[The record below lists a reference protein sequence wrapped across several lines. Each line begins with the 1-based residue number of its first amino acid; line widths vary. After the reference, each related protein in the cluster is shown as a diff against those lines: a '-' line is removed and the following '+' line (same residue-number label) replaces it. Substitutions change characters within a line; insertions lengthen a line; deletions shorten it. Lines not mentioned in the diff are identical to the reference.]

1 MSDLPPIE
9 FLLPD
14 FFSIETIASPG
25 KLVPMGDRRI
35 HLALLDTFDRR
46 LLNAGV
52 WLAIEKDEHGRQRCM
67 AQSNEGIREI
77 RPWTGA
83 FPKFSGDLREL
94 AGHESLARILGV
106 RALLPQIEVTGTLA
120 EWVVEPNDGAA
131 GVTVCL
137 EALAVKE
144 GRRRRPLPGRLRLI
158 PMKGFRKEF
167 RALVDSLRTESGL
180 RIADS
185 TLYRDAVNELGPALP
200 MTVIPQTVIDD
211 PDIRSDRAVKLVLR
225 QLLATMYMNEPGLL
239 TEIDTEFLHDFR
251 VAVRRTRAVLGQ
263 MGGALPPVLLERFRR
278 GFADL
283 AQATSVARDFDVFLL
298 SLEGLDQ
305 QLPVTMRGQLQ
316 PLTAEVMLWSQ
327 RAHEALNARLQSTTH
342 RRFMDA
348 WTSFLERPPPRR
360 PSAGKARM
368 PVHQL
373 ACARTWKLYRRLL
386 REGKAITPE
395 SPSEDLHAL
404 RKTAKKLR
412 YQMELFQSLYPADE
426 IQPLLRR
433 LKKLQTHLGE
443 YQDMAV
449 QAGHLR
455 DLAAVLRDKEVP
467 IDTLLAMGALLG
479 HLHRQEA
486 ELRDRFS
493 AWFGEFS
500 GHKYRRRFRQLFR
513 PDALPDTEDKP
524 EAKR

>member
-14 FFSIETIASPG
+14 SFSIETIAGPG
-25 KLVPMGDRRI
+25 KLVPMGERRI
-35 HLALLDTFDRR
+35 HVALLDTFDRR
-46 LLNAGV
+46 LLDAGV
-52 WLAIEKDEHGRQRCM
+52 WLAIEKDEDGHHRCV
-67 AQSNEGIREI
+67 AQSREGARET
-77 RPWTGA
+77 RPWTGSA
-83 FPKFSGDLREL
+83 PKFSGDLREL
-94 AGHESLARILGV
+94 GSHESLARILGV
-106 RALLPQIEVTGTLA
+106 RALLPQIEISGTLA
-120 EWVVEPNDGAA
+120 EWVVETNDGGARL
-131 GVTVCL
+131 TVWS
-137 EALAVKE
+137 ETLAVKQ

-158 PMKGFRKEF
+158 PMKGCRKEF

-180 RIADS
+180 EIAGS
-185 TLYRDAVNELGPALP
+185 TLYRDAVNALGPEWP
-200 MTVIPQTVIDD
+200 MTVIPQAVIDD
-211 PDIRSDRAVKLVLR
+211 PDVRSDRAVKQVLR
-225 QLLATMYMNEPGLL
+225 QLLAAMQVNEPGLL
-239 TEIDTEFLHDFR
+239 AEIDTEFLHDYR

-263 MGGALPPVLLERFRR
+263 MGGALPPVMLGRFRR

-283 AQATSVARDFDVFLL
+283 AQATSAVRDFDVFLL

-305 QLPVTMRGQLQ
+305 QLPVAMRGQLQ
-316 PLTAEVMLWSQ
+316 PVAAEVMLWSQ
-327 RAHEALNARLQSTTH
+327 RAHEALNARLQSTAH

-348 WTSFLERPPPRR
+348 WTAFLERPPPRR
-360 PSAGKARM
+360 PTASKARM
-368 PVHQL
+368 PVREL

-386 REGKAITPE
+386 REGRAITSE
-395 SPSEDLHAL
+395 SPSEDLHTL

-443 YQDMAV
+443 YQDISV

-467 IDTLLAMGALLG
+467 MDTLLAMGALLG
-479 HLHRQEA
+479 HLHHQEA

-493 AWFGEFS
+493 AWFGEFA

-513 PDALPDTEDKP
+513 PDSLLDAEDKLAP
-524 EAKR
+524 KR